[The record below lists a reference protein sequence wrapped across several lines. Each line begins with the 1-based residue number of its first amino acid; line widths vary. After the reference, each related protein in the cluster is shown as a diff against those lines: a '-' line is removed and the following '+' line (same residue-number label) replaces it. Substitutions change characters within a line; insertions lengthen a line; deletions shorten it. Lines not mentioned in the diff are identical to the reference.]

1 MKSPARA
8 AKVCN
13 NYASFGRNEA
23 EGTVRKLMNF
33 LQHVFR
39 KSGSQG
45 SGVRGQGSEVGRAGL
60 FKG

>member
-33 LQHVFR
+33 LQHVSR
-39 KSGSQG
+39 K
-45 SGVRGQGSEVGRAGL
+45 SGVRGQGSEVEGRAWL
-60 FKG
+60 RDN